1 MDFAIV
7 DLEDT
12 GFSDADTPIHQ
23 EPGFDC
29 HLVLTLNA

>member
-1 MDFAIV
+1 MDWIV
-7 DLEDT
+7 VDAEDT
-12 GFSDADTPIHQ
+12 GFSDTDTPISR